1 MVSEYKKKDDIE
13 LIHKWRDGDALA
25 FDVLLNRYKKMVRA
39 VSRSY
44 FLVGAD
50 NEDLVQEG
58 MIGFYKAICSF
69 DESKQIKFS
78 TFAEMCVERQIMTAV
93 KTATRKKHSPLNNY
107 VSTSTEDGFS
117 VDTGNS
123 DTGDFNVASDESVA
137 DPEEIVLKKEQE
149 ILLKKEIRSRLSSF
163 ENTVFELFTAGMTY
177 REMAECTGRTEKMID
192 NAVQRIKRKLKSIER
207 GLR

>member
-1 MVSEYKKKDDIE
+1 MVSEYKEKDDIE
-13 LIHKWRDGDALA
+13 LIHRWRDGDALA
-25 FDVLLNRYKKMVRA
+25 FDALLNRYKKMVRA

-69 DESKQIKFS
+69 DENRQIKFS

-93 KTATRKKHSPLNNY
+93 KTATRKKHSPLNDY

-117 VDTGNS
+117 DDTGNKDVS
-123 DTGDFNVASDESVA
+123 DLNSVSDDSVA

-149 ILLKKEIRSRLSSF
+149 ILLKREIRSRLSSF
-163 ENTVFELFTAGMTY
+163 ENTVFELFTSGMTY

-192 NAVQRIKRKLKSIER
+192 NAIQRIKRKLRSIER